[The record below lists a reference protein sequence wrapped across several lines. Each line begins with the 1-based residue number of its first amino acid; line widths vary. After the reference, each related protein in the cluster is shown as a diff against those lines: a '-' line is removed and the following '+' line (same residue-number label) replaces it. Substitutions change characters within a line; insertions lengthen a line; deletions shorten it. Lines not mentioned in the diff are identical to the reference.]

1 MDSNCTLDYLR
12 EWCQLSNG
20 FHPRFSETMGTSRL
34 KKKTKNSKR
43 EISADERANESIKK
57 SLAELASIFRREDE
71 SDTSL
76 DEEDLLSMAVDYLKM
91 AAATE
96 KVTKRSRHE
105 KEEKWAHRKKRKSRN
120 TKKGSKVKEAPS
132 HASHSNS
139 STEICWESALEGYV
153 TGYKDCS
160 QEAVRYLLEEEGLT
174 PTDQIVIGLQNHL
187 RDNEVGID
195 NNNRKS
201 VESLVGQTL
210 VCFNSSSAEATAS
223 PSSTSQQLPP
233 IHELMSTSLSAFPT
247 SSSCTNS
254 LPQGSMTAL
263 TLATP
268 GKQMEPLTVDT
279 NQEYELPS
287 PLQRGAEA
295 AKKSK
300 ESLLTIAHT
309 QPTISTPVYTHS
321 LGHQVTP
328 VTITAPMAPMAMS
341 CATQRLGLE
350 KAMATSLNTVG
361 GQAYG
366 FNLNYA
372 APYVYAWVKPAQ
384 Q

>member
-1 MDSNCTLDYLR
+1 MIK
-12 EWCQLSNG
+12 LSH
-20 FHPRFSETMGTSRL
+20 FPWH
-34 KKKTKNSKR
+34 
-43 EISADERANESIKK
+43 AN
-57 SLAELASIFRREDE
+57 LP
-71 SDTSL
+71 
-76 DEEDLLSMAVDYLKM
+76 
-91 AAATE
+91 
-96 KVTKRSRHE
+96 
-105 KEEKWAHRKKRKSRN
+105 
-120 TKKGSKVKEAPS
+120 GSKVKETPS
-132 HASHSNS
+132 HSSHSNS
-139 STEICWESALEGYV
+139 ANDICWESALEGYV

-174 PTDQIVIGLQNHL
+174 PTDQIVVGLRNHL
-187 RDNEVGID
+187 RDNEVVID
-195 NNNRKS
+195 NNNRRS
-201 VESLVGQTL
+201 AESLVGQTL
-210 VCFNSSSAEATAS
+210 VCFNSRGGETSATQS
-223 PSSTSQQLPP
+223 PTSLQQLPP
-233 IHELMSTSLSAFPT
+233 IHELISTSVSAFPT
-247 SSSCTNS
+247 SSSSSSNS

-263 TLATP
+263 TLTNTP
-268 GKQMEPLTVDT
+268 GTMTELTLATTSGKTMEPLTVDT

-309 QPTISTPVYTHS
+309 QPTISRPVYTQS
-321 LGHQVTP
+321 IAHQLAP
-328 VTITAPMAPMAMS
+328 VAFTTQSAPLALS